1 MEKHI
6 FSYSFSFQQPYTY
19 NMSMNPAYQ
28 INAMNELARIDF
40 LEEQIQE
47 MNHYPDAEKILKK
60 ILDNNS

>member
-28 INAMNELARIDF
+28 INVMNELAKMDF

-60 ILDNNS
+60 VLDNNN

>member
-28 INAMNELARIDF
+28 VNVMNELARMDF
-40 LEEQIQE
+40 LEDQIQS

-60 ILDNNS
+60 VLDNNN

>member
-1 MEKHI
+1 MEKNI

-28 INAMNELARIDF
+28 INVMNELAKMDF

-47 MNHYPDAEKILKK
+47 MNHYPDAERILKK
-60 ILDNNS
+60 VLDNNS

>member
-1 MEKHI
+1 MEKNI

-28 INAMNELARIDF
+28 INVMNELAKMDF

-60 ILDNNS
+60 VLDNNN